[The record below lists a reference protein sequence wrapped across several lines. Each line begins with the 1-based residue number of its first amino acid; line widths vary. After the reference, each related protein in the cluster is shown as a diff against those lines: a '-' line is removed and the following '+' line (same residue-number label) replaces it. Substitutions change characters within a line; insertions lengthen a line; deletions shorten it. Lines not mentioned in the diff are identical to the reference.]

1 VGRGGQRLGT
11 KIAKTERWAPGSAG
25 SFASA
30 RQILS
35 PIFMPF
41 SGMSLRRAAY
51 SLFSLGRLGRFVTT
65 SAPVGSLF
73 VARAMVVVGVHFAL
87 KIAPKTETC
96 QVTLV
101 TDSLS
106 KLGRANCEIVSSD
119 LTSKAGCLVI
129 TAGHAGRIAGPSS
142 A

>member
-1 VGRGGQRLGT
+1 
-11 KIAKTERWAPGSAG
+11 
-25 SFASA
+25 
-30 RQILS
+30 
-35 PIFMPF
+35 MPF

-65 SAPVGSLF
+65 PAPVGSLF
-73 VARAMVVVGVHFAL
+73 VARAMFVVCVHFAL

-106 KLGRANCEIVSSD
+106 RLRRANRVID
-119 LTSKAGCLVI
+119 AG
-129 TAGHAGRIAGPSS
+129 
-142 A
+142 